1 MQDQLQVERLQHTY
15 VEALHAYVSIHH
27 PHVSLPMVPLFLLS
41 PTQAHSLIHLLS
53 LQEFLSDC
61 MVCRQL
67 TSPTTPLPLPRFP
80 ADRQKLFLSL
90 SFPQDRLM
98 FPRMLM
104 KLVSL
109 RTLSSVHS
117 EQVFALRLQ
126 DKKLPPLLSEIW
138 DVHE

>member
-1 MQDQLQVERLQHTY
+1 MTACVRACVCTFQSIISYCLPTELILILVCMKCTMSDHAICVRFTFQDH
-15 VEALHAYVSIHH
+15 
-27 PHVSLPMVPLFLLS
+27 
-41 PTQAHSLIHLLS
+41 
-53 LQEFLSDC
+53 
-61 MVCRQL
+61 
-67 TSPTTPLPLPRFP
+67 
-80 ADRQKLFLSL
+80 
-90 SFPQDRLM
+90 LM

>member
-27 PHVSLPMVPLFLLS
+27 PHVSLPTVPSFSS
-41 PTQAHSLIHLLS
+41 PQAHPLTQLLS
-53 LQEFLSDC
+53 LQESLPDYI
-61 MVCRQL
+61 VHRQFS
-67 TSPTTPLPLPRFP
+67 TSPTNPPTLAPLPWGETKAVLV
-80 ADRQKLFLSL
+80 LLS
-90 SFPQDRLM
+90 QDRLM

-104 KLVSL
+104 KLVNL

>member
-1 MQDQLQVERLQHTY
+1 MQSMWKAKGYKGCGWWGELEMYNNITNTNSHNNS
-15 VEALHAYVSIHH
+15 HSI
-27 PHVSLPMVPLFLLS
+27 S
-41 PTQAHSLIHLLS
+41 
-53 LQEFLSDC
+53 
-61 MVCRQL
+61 
-67 TSPTTPLPLPRFP
+67 
-80 ADRQKLFLSL
+80 
-90 SFPQDRLM
+90 QDHLM

>member
-1 MQDQLQVERLQHTY
+1 MH
-15 VEALHAYVSIHH
+15 
-27 PHVSLPMVPLFLLS
+27 
-41 PTQAHSLIHLLS
+41 
-53 LQEFLSDC
+53 
-61 MVCRQL
+61 RQFSA
-67 TSPTTPLPLPRFP
+67 SPTTPLPLSPFSGE
-80 ADRQKLFLSL
+80 RQRLYLSL